1 MLRCHHHHLY
11 GHFIQ
16 VPWYTAKKMSISR
29 QNNDTK
35 KSKFHNKIFGVS
47 LRSLSS
53 SLFTSRTSVT
63 VFVCK
68 RTNVPFLET
77 LSVAVHFWTNCWS
90 HGYSGMGAISSG
102 FCSRGLVSLG
112 LVCFLFRWSFFY
124 SRSLALSLFFFLIN
138 FSTILF

>member
-1 MLRCHHHHLY
+1 MPSPSFVWPFYSSAMVHCKKKNVDISTKQRHEKRTN
-11 GHFIQ
+11 FIIKYSGFLF
-16 VPWYTAKKMSISR
+16 VLLL
-29 QNNDTK
+29 
-35 KSKFHNKIFGVS
+35 F
-47 LRSLSS
+47 S

-112 LVCFLFRWSFFY
+112 LVCFLFRWSVFY